1 MPGWLRWEH
10 CCQPGRRG
18 VTVKEREA
26 ARGMNEGRGERAT
39 GTPDTIYDL
48 SSVLFHA
55 LQGGASY
62 DTYIEDAERE
72 GDEELTE
79 FFRRVRE
86 EDRDRASEA
95 WMLIAAR
102 TEGATAGASP
112 GLEPTTGL
120 PGTNPVEEE
129 VPSGEAQ
136 RGTPP
141 EALPRTEGSPG
152 EQERRIEREREDESL
167 IDRARGYLLGE
178 DRERDY
184 LGGEGREEK

>member
-1 MPGWLRWEH
+1 
-10 CCQPGRRG
+10 
-18 VTVKEREA
+18 
-26 ARGMNEGRGERAT
+26 MNEGRGERVA

-55 LQGGASY
+55 LEGGASY

-120 PGTNPVEEE
+120 PGTKQVEEE

-136 RGTPP
+136 RGTSP

-152 EQERRIEREREDESL
+152 EQERRIERERENESL

>member
-1 MPGWLRWEH
+1 M
-10 CCQPGRRG
+10 
-18 VTVKEREA
+18 T
-26 ARGMNEGRGERAT
+26 EGRGERAT
-39 GTPDTIYDL
+39 GTANTIYDL

-55 LQGGASY
+55 LEGGATY

-95 WMLIAAR
+95 RMLIAAR
-102 TEGATAGASP
+102 TESATAGTSQ
-112 GLEPTTGL
+112 GLEPPTGP
-120 PGTNPVEEE
+120 PGAETAREEISPDD
-129 VPSGEAQ
+129 VQ
-136 RGTPP
+136 RGTSP
-141 EALPRTEGSPG
+141 ESLPRTEGSSG
-152 EQERRIEREREDESL
+152 EQERQIEREREDEGL

-184 LGGEGREEK
+184 LRGEDRERGRDRPREE

>member
-1 MPGWLRWEH
+1 
-10 CCQPGRRG
+10 
-18 VTVKEREA
+18 
-26 ARGMNEGRGERAT
+26 MNEGRGERAT

-55 LQGGASY
+55 LEGGASY
-62 DTYIEDAERE
+62 NTYIEDAKRE

-120 PGTNPVEEE
+120 PGTKPVEEE

-136 RGTPP
+136 RGTPL

>member
-18 VTVKEREA
+18 TVKEREA
-26 ARGMNEGRGERAT
+26 ARRMNEGRGERAT
-39 GTPDTIYDL
+39 GTPNTIYDL

-55 LQGGASY
+55 LEGGASY

-102 TEGATAGASP
+102 TEGATAGSSP

-120 PGTNPVEEE
+120 PGTKPVVRGGPLKGGAEGNPT
-129 VPSGEAQ
+129 
-136 RGTPP
+136 RG
-141 EALPRTEGSPG
+141 LPRTEGSPG

>member
-18 VTVKEREA
+18 VAVKEREA

-120 PGTNPVEEE
+120 PGTKLVEEE

>member
-1 MPGWLRWEH
+1 
-10 CCQPGRRG
+10 
-18 VTVKEREA
+18 
-26 ARGMNEGRGERAT
+26 MNEGRGERAT

-55 LQGGASY
+55 LEGGASY

-95 WMLIAAR
+95 RMLIAAR
-102 TEGATAGASP
+102 TKGSTAGASP
-112 GLEPTTGL
+112 GLEPTAGL
-120 PGTNPVEEE
+120 PGTEPVEEE
-129 VPSGEAQ
+129 VPPGKAQ
-136 RGTPP
+136 RGTSPRT
-141 EALPRTEGSPG
+141 LPRTEGSPG

>member
-1 MPGWLRWEH
+1 
-10 CCQPGRRG
+10 
-18 VTVKEREA
+18 VAVKEREA

-39 GTPDTIYDL
+39 GTPNTIYDL

-120 PGTNPVEEE
+120 PGTKPVEEE

-136 RGTPP
+136 RGTHPKP
-141 EALPRTEGSPG
+141 SRGRKARPGSKRG
-152 EQERRIEREREDESL
+152 GSNGSGKM
-167 IDRARGYLLGE
+167 RAS
-178 DRERDY
+178 
-184 LGGEGREEK
+184 

>member
-10 CCQPGRRG
+10 CCQPGSQG
-18 VTVKEREA
+18 VAVKEREA

-55 LQGGASY
+55 LEGGASY